1 MKRHYEK
8 IITLCCFLFIF
19 TDIGLPST
27 SFNVYQPYI
36 VAVPGVGDTGGSMI
50 VALRTLLSVFCML
63 FVDRYYRALNCR
75 RGVVLAMLCTALG
88 FLIYSLADS
97 LGLYLLGSVFAGIGY
112 GLGGM
117 VAMTLLTHRWYESGL
132 GTAVGIASV
141 GSGVA
146 SIVIPLIAVQ
156 IIHNLSLSMS
166 FRFEALLALVLG
178 LLVYALV
185 RNYPA
190 DIGAEPY
197 RSSKSEKVKKKA
209 SGNPLG
215 VEIPSHTYHLLMV
228 GMLCLGG
235 VSMGGLTYMSVMMI
249 NEGVDP
255 VFAATLLSVSGT
267 CLALSKFLTGEL
279 FDKVGTV
286 RGSAIMFAVA
296 IAGLGCCCLIPVG
309 GVACAVAGAIM
320 AGAGLALGTVGISVW
335 SMELANPKN
344 YAKSIKNF
352 QLAYVIGGFV
362 MNSLPGPLKDLTG
375 TYITAYAL
383 MLISCTVVTVVVL
396 SVYHRYVTPVLKGKA
411 ASGSSKAAA

>member
-8 IITLCCFLFIF
+8 IITLCCFLFLF

-36 VAVPGVGDTGGSMI
+36 VAVPGVGDTGGSMV
-50 VALRTLLSVFCML
+50 VALRTLMSVFCML
-63 FVDRYYRALNCR
+63 FVDRYYQALNCR
-75 RGVVLAMLCTALG
+75 RGVLVAMLSTALG
-88 FLIYSLADS
+88 FLIYSLADG
-97 LGLYLLGSVFAGIGY
+97 LGLYLLGAAFTGIGY

-156 IIHNLSLSMS
+156 IIHNFSLSLS
-166 FRFEALLALVLG
+166 FRLEALLALVLG
-178 LLVYALV
+178 VIVYALV
-185 RNYPA
+185 RNYPS

-197 RSSKSEKVKKKA
+197 RSDKPEAEEKKS

-215 VEIPSHTYHLLMV
+215 IKLPPRTYHVLMV
-228 GMLCLGG
+228 AMLCLGG
-235 VSMGGLTYMSVMMI
+235 VSMGGLTYLSVLMI
-249 NEGVDP
+249 NEGIDP

-279 FDKVGTV
+279 FDKLGTV
-286 RGSAIMFAVA
+286 RGSALMFAVA
-296 IAGLGCCCLIPVG
+296 IAGLTCCVLIPVG
-309 GVACAVAGAIM
+309 GVGCAVAGA
-320 AGAGLALGTVGISVW
+320 ALSGTGLALGTVGISVW
-335 SMELANPKN
+335 SMELANPNN

-362 MNSLPGPLKDLTG
+362 LNTMPGPLKDLTG
-375 TYITAYAL
+375 TYVTAYAL
-383 MLISCTVVTVVVL
+383 MLTMCVVSAVIVL
-396 SVYHRYVTPVLKGKA
+396 AVYRRYVTPQLKAQASADRANTA
-411 ASGSSKAAA
+411 A